1 MKMKKIL
8 NLFVALSIL
17 LCATVS
23 CSNWLAVDLEDSIL
37 EDKLFETN
45 EGYTSVLNGVY
56 TKMNTYYGSTLS
68 MGVIDAMAKLYNISS
83 NHNYYPYFNYDFDG
97 DTFEGTSGALWTGMY
112 NLIANLNVLLEKCDE
127 EESVIFPN
135 YYPYIKG
142 EALALRAML
151 HFDLFRLY
159 GPIYSDA
166 TMSNLTIPYQATT
179 DKTIQPLLSAE
190 QVMAKVIK
198 DLQDASKLLENDA
211 VRTDG
216 VLNSDSEDPNETA
229 DFRYR
234 QFRLNYYAV
243 QGLLARAYLWIGDKE
258 NAYATAKAII
268 TEVEEKKTFDWTP
281 KANVQS
287 STTPDLIFS
296 TEVMFSLYNL
306 KRVNN
311 FNNLFKNT
319 TSYYSI
325 LSFAGSSMEDG
336 NMMSKINWFYK
347 DLNDLR
353 RTEAWEVSTIQEVN
367 STTGATTEH
376 ESLFFNK
383 YKDIQTTETRRYMI
397 PLLRMSE
404 IYLIAAESTSDVTE
418 GLGYVNA
425 IREHRNCVNI
435 DAATVASKEDL
446 QEYIDNEFY
455 RETIGEG
462 QIYFYYKRHAKA
474 SILGGSAANF
484 EEDWYGN
491 VDPAISMTLE
501 DYIWP
506 LPKVETDKRIN

>member
-8 NLFVALSIL
+8 NLFVALSVL

-68 MGVIDAMAKLYNISS
+68 MGVIDAMAKLYNIAST
-83 NHNYYPYFNYDFDG
+83 NHSYNPYFNYDFTG
-97 DTFEGTSGALWTGMY
+97 STFESTSGSLWTGMY

-127 EESVIFPN
+127 ADSAIYPN
-135 YYPYIKG
+135 YLPYVKG

-151 HFDLFRLY
+151 HFDLLRLY
-159 GPIYSDA
+159 GPIYSED
-166 TMSNLTIPYQATT
+166 TKSTITIPYQATT

-190 QVMAKVIK
+190 QVMGNVIK
-198 DLQDASKLLENDA
+198 DLQDASELLKDDA

-216 VLNSDSEDPNETA
+216 VLNSDSEDPNESA

-234 QFRLNYYAV
+234 QYRLNYYAV
-243 QGLLARAYLWIGDKE
+243 QGLLARAYLWKGDTE
-258 NAYATAKAII
+258 NAYTTAKNII

-281 KANVQS
+281 KASVQS
-287 STTPDLIFS
+287 TSSPDLLFS
-296 TEVMFSLYNL
+296 TEVMFGLYNL

-311 FNNLFKNT
+311 YNNLFKNT
-319 TSYYSI
+319 TSYYNA
-325 LSFAGSSMEDG
+325 LTFDGNSMEDG
-336 NMMSKINWFYK
+336 VMTSKINWFF
-347 DLNDLR
+347 DELTDLR
-353 RTEAWEVSTIQEVN
+353 RTEMWEVAKIEEN
-367 STTGATTEH
+367 SESGATTEH
-376 ESLFFNK
+376 EALFFGK
-383 YKDIQTTETRRYMI
+383 YKDISTTDSRRYMI

-404 IYLIAAESTSDVTE
+404 IYLIAAETSTDLSE

-425 IREHRNCVNI
+425 IREHRNCVFI
-435 DAATVASKEDL
+435 DAASVTSKEDL
-446 QEYIDNEFY
+446 QNYIDKEFY

-462 QIYFYYKRHAKA
+462 QIYFYYKRHAKT
-474 SILGGSAANF
+474 SILESDLSWGS
-484 EEDWYGN
+484 YGEYY
-491 VDPAISMTLE
+491 A
-501 DYIWP
+501 YIDMSLSNYVWP
-506 LPKVETDKRIN
+506 LPKVETDKRLN

>member
-68 MGVIDAMAKLYNISS
+68 MGVIDAMAKLYHMSS
-83 NHNYYPYFNYDFDG
+83 SHNYYPYFNYDFEG
-97 DTFEGTSGALWTGMY
+97 SAFEGTSGALWTGMY

-127 EESVIFPN
+127 ADNALFPN

-159 GPIYSDA
+159 GPIYSEESK
-166 TMSNLTIPYQATT
+166 TNLTIPYQATT
-179 DKTIQPLLSAE
+179 DKTIQPLLPAE
-190 QVMAKVIK
+190 EVMNKVIADLKAASELLK
-198 DLQDASKLLENDA
+198 DDA

-234 QFRLNYYAV
+234 QYRLNYYAV
-243 QGLLARAYLWIGDKE
+243 QGLLARAYLWIGEKE
-258 NAYATAKAII
+258 NAYTTAKAII

-281 KANVQS
+281 KADIQS
-287 STTPDLIFS
+287 STAPDLIFS
-296 TEVMFSLYNL
+296 TEVMFGLYNL
-306 KRVNN
+306 KRVNLYN
-311 FNNLFKNT
+311 GLFKNT
-319 TSYYSI
+319 AGYSSA
-325 LSFAGSSMEDG
+325 LTFYGKSMEDG
-336 NMMSKINWFYK
+336 YKNAKVTWFY
-347 DLNDLR
+347 DQLDDLR
-353 RTEAWEVSTIQEVN
+353 RTEMWEV
-367 STTGATTEH
+367 ATLEENTEFSGVKEH
-376 ESLFFNK
+376 QATVFGK
-383 YKDIQTTETRRYMI
+383 YKDIQTSETRRYMI

-404 IYLIAAESTSDVTE
+404 IYLIAAECTSDVTE

-435 DAATVASKEDL
+435 DAASVASKDAL
-446 QEYIDNEFY
+446 QEYIDDEFY

-462 QIYFYYKRHAKA
+462 QIYFYYKRHAMTTIME
-474 SILGGSAANF
+474 SDFSYGS
-484 EEDWYGN
+484 YGEYYTT
-491 VDPAISMTLE
+491 IGMQLQ
-501 DYIWP
+501 DYVWP
-506 LPKVETDKRIN
+506 LPKVETDKRLN

>member
-1 MKMKKIL
+1 MKKIFNIL
-8 NLFVALSIL
+8 VAFIIL
-17 LCATVS
+17 LSTTVS

-37 EDKLFETN
+37 EEKLFETN

-68 MGVIDAMAKLYNISS
+68 MGVIDAMAKLYNIGTS
-83 NHNYYPYFNYDFDG
+83 HNYYPYFSYDFEG
-97 DTFEGTSGALWTGMY
+97 STFESTSGSLWTGMY
-112 NLIANLNVLLEKCDE
+112 NLIANLNVLLEKCDSE
-127 EESVIFPN
+127 DSVLYPN
-135 YYPYIKG
+135 YYPYVKG

-166 TMSNLTIPYQATT
+166 TKSNITIPYQATT
-179 DKTIQPLLSAE
+179 DKSIQPLLPAE
-190 QVMAKVIK
+190 QVMGKIIN
-198 DLQDASKLLENDA
+198 DLKAASELLKNDA

-216 VLNSDSEDPNETA
+216 VLNSDSDDPNEGA

-243 QGLLARAYLWIGDKE
+243 QGLLARAYLWMGDKE

-287 STTPDLIFS
+287 TSAPDLIFS

-306 KRVNN
+306 KRVNLY
-311 FNNLFKNT
+311 NNLFKNT
-319 TSYYSI
+319 TSYNSALTFY
-325 LSFAGSSMEDG
+325 GETMDG
-336 NMMSKINWFYK
+336 GNDEVKIYYFF
-347 DLNDLR
+347 DQLDDLR
-353 RTEAWEVSTIQEVN
+353 RNEMWEVATIEESTET
-367 STTGATTEH
+367 SGTKEH
-376 ESLFFNK
+376 QVTVFGK
-383 YKDIQTTETRRYMI
+383 YKDIQTSATRRYMI

-404 IYLIAAESTSDVTE
+404 IYLIAAECTSDVTE

-425 IREHRNCVNI
+425 IREHRNCVHL
-435 DAATVASKEDL
+435 DAANVATKEDL
-446 QEYIDNEFY
+446 QLCIDDEFC

-462 QIYFYYKRHAKA
+462 QIYFYYKRHAKTEV
-474 SILGGSAANF
+474 LGCTDDDFYWPAY
-484 EEDWYGN
+484 YG
-491 VDPAISMTLE
+491 VMTSMSLSN
-501 DYIWP
+501 YVWP
-506 LPKVETDKRIN
+506 LPKVETDKRLN

>member
-17 LCATVS
+17 FCATVS

-56 TKMNTYYGSTLS
+56 AKMNTYYGSTLS
-68 MGVIDAMAKLYNISS
+68 MGVIDAMAKLYNITSS
-83 NHNYYPYFNYDFDG
+83 HNYYSYFTYDFEG
-97 DTFEGTSGALWTGMY
+97 STFESTSGNLWTGMY

-127 EESVIFPN
+127 ADSVIFPN

-159 GPIYSDA
+159 GPIYSDV
-166 TMSNLTIPYQATT
+166 TKSNLTIPYQATT

-190 QVMAKVIK
+190 QVMGKVIK
-198 DLQDASKLLENDA
+198 DLQDASELLKNDA

-234 QFRLNYYAV
+234 QYRLNYYAV
-243 QGLLARAYLWIGDKE
+243 QGLLARAYLWKGDTE

-281 KANVQS
+281 KTNIQS
-287 STTPDLIFS
+287 TSAPDLIFS
-296 TEVMFSLYNL
+296 TEVMFGLYNL
-306 KRVNN
+306 KRVNTY
-311 FNNLFKNT
+311 NNLFKNT
-319 TSYYSI
+319 TSYSNALTFY
-325 LSFAGSSMEDG
+325 GETMDG
-336 NMMSKINWFYK
+336 DNDETRIHWFF
-347 DLNDLR
+347 DQTDDLR
-353 RTEAWEVSTIQEVN
+353 RTEMWEVATIEESTET
-367 STTGATTEH
+367 SGTKEH
-376 ESLFFNK
+376 QVTVFGK
-383 YKDIQTTETRRYMI
+383 YKDIQTSATRRYMI

-404 IYLIAAESTSDVTE
+404 IYLIAAETCTDVTE

-435 DAATVASKEDL
+435 DAAAVATKEDL
-446 QEYIDNEFY
+446 QDYIDDEFC

-462 QIYFYYKRHAKA
+462 QIYFYYKRHAKT
-474 SILGGSAANF
+474 SVLGCTADDFYYPAY
-484 EEDWYGN
+484 YG
-491 VDPAISMTLE
+491 VETSMALE
-501 DYIWP
+501 DYVWP
-506 LPKVETDKRIN
+506 LPKVETDKRLN